1 MAEVCG
7 HELDESNVVI
17 AHYCVVNQRQI
28 DFCRDLSLLSFGIRR
43 TINVLILRFCTSLF
57 SEKL

>member
-7 HELDESNVVI
+7 HELDESKVVI

-43 TINVLILRFCTSLF
+43 TINVLF
-57 SEKL
+57 SAFLYIFIF

>member
-1 MAEVCG
+1 VAEVCG
-7 HELDESNVVI
+7 HELDESKVVI
-17 AHYCVVNQRQI
+17 AHYCVVNQCQI
-28 DFCRDLSLLSFGIRR
+28 DFCRDLWSLSLGIRR